1 MTLLGPKWDCISPLL
16 FSLRWFPT
24 ALQGSPHLP
33 ISSAASLFSLSSS
46 HTRLLSPICQAQSCL
61 REFASAVP
69 SALSFPHGLLP
80 HFLQALAQ
88 MSFSEK
94 DLGPLQVVGAPLPA
108 LFLFPASH
116 QLALLVCFFSVSP
129 LAMMSGKWNL
139 ISPDVIFVTNKN
151 GLSINIYH
159 CSVLVGMWRC
169 QRQHPIKLLLVKS
182 QVFFF
187 NI

>member
-129 LAMMSGKWNL
+129 PLAPFSCQSTHVSYPVLSPSGCLHFLFRATLLTYHLYFYFYIL
-139 ISPDVIFVTNKN
+139 IN
-151 GLSINIYH
+151 
-159 CSVLVGMWRC
+159 
-169 QRQHPIKLLLVKS
+169 
-182 QVFFF
+182 
-187 NI
+187 